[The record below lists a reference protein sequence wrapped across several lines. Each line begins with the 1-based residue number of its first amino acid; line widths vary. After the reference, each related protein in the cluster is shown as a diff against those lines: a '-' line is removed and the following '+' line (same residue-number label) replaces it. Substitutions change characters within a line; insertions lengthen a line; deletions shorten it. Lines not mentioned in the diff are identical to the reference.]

1 MAEPT
6 SLFGETVSHYRVLER
21 LGGGGM
27 GVVYKARDTE
37 LERFVAL
44 KFLPA
49 DLADDKRAMVRFRRE
64 ARAASALSHPA
75 ICTIYEVG
83 RHDEH
88 VFIVMEYQDGAT
100 LEQTIM
106 GRAMALEAILR
117 IAIPVT
123 DALDAAHAQGIVHR
137 DIKPANIFVTTRGHA
152 KILDFGLAKL
162 NAARAVSEASE
173 TWATELTAPGM
184 LLGTVPYM
192 SPEQARANEV
202 DGRSDLFSFGAVL
215 YEMAT
220 GYMAFRGKDSVAIL
234 DSILHREPVAPLRL
248 NPNLPTELERI
259 ICKSLQKDRS
269 LRYQSARD
277 LRTDLQRLKRDSERC
292 MTAADFAADVQRILP
307 TQAGAELTGAQPG
320 WSAVHRFRP
329 SNVIPWVV

>member
-6 SLFGETVSHYRVLER
+6 SLFGETVSHYRGLER

-49 DLADDKRAMVRFRRE
+49 DLADDKRAIVRFRRE
-64 ARAASALSHPA
+64 ARAASARSHPA
-75 ICTIYEVG
+75 ICRIYEVG

-88 VFIVMEYQDGAT
+88 VLLVTAHEDGTT

-106 GRAMALEAILR
+106 GRAMPLDAILR

-162 NAARAVSEASE
+162 NAARAVSEACE
-173 TWATELTAPGM
+173 TWATHLTSSGM
-184 LLGTVPYM
+184 VLGTVPYM
-192 SPEQARANEV
+192 SPEQARGTEI
-202 DGRSDLFSFGAVL
+202 DGRSDLFTFGAVL
-215 YEMAT
+215 CGMGA
-220 GYMAFRGKDSVAIL
+220 GCVLVRGK
-234 DSILHREPVAPLRL
+234 
-248 NPNLPTELERI
+248 
-259 ICKSLQKDRS
+259 
-269 LRYQSARD
+269 
-277 LRTDLQRLKRDSERC
+277 
-292 MTAADFAADVQRILP
+292 
-307 TQAGAELTGAQPG
+307 G
-320 WSAVHRFRP
+320 
-329 SNVIPWVV
+329 